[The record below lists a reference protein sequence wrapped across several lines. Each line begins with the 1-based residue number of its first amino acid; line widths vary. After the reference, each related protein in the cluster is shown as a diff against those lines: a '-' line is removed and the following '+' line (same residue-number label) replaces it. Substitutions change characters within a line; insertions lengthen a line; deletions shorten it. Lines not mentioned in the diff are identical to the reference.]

1 MHFSAGLDG
10 HPVFWITKSLLTSCY
25 TLKWLGGFIM
35 KQLPLILL
43 LCLALTAC
51 ATDEQTNAAVR
62 GGAIGAAAGA
72 VMSEQPVEGAL
83 VGGAIGAATGAV
95 LADPNRRDGR
105 GYRREDD
112 RGDYHRDRG
121 RHEGEYRYGRDD
133 GYRHYRHR
141 DDEEGDD

>member
-1 MHFSAGLDG
+1 
-10 HPVFWITKSLLTSCY
+10 
-25 TLKWLGGFIM
+25 M

-43 LCLALTAC
+43 LCLGLTAC

-95 LADPNRRDGR
+95 LADPHRRDDR

-121 RHEGEYRYGRDD
+121 RHEGEYRHEGDD
-133 GYRHYRHR
+133 GYRHYRYR